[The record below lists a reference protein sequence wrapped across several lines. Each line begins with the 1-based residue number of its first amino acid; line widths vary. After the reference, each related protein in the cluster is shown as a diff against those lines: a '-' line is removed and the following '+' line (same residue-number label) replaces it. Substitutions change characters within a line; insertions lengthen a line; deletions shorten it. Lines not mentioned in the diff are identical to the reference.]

1 MATTYLTRTSGTPTL
16 NTKYTLSF
24 WVKRSKI
31 TYSECFMFDGRVDSS
46 NRFKLSFNSGDKLE
60 CFNSHSGSNTFAF
73 NTNRLF
79 RDTSAW
85 YHIVLAVDTTQSG
98 GSDRVKLYVNGV
110 QEESFASYTDATQ
123 NDANNVFNENS
134 SALTIGAYYNATNVF
149 DGLMSYV
156 AFVDGTQELPTIFG
170 ETDSTT
176 GEWKIKTSITPSSA
190 WGNNGFLIL
199 KNGNSLTD
207 ESGNSNNF
215 TLGGGTLT
223 KTEDCPS
230 NVFATLNALK
240 QLTGTLSN
248 GNTTWTA
255 NGDNGVWSTIGN
267 NSGKYYWETQQN
279 ANSTMMGIV
288 NEDIAQTT
296 GLSGS
301 AGVYGVQNGT
311 TYAYYRNNGSSGQ
324 SSGFPNPTNS
334 NVVCHALDLDN
345 GKYFMGVDGVFK
357 NLSGTTSNLSTGAD
371 PTYSGLDTTKFWFP
385 FIECRGNGAG
395 CDANF
400 GNGYFGTT
408 AVASAGTNASGI
420 GIFEY
425 DVPTGYTALSTKG
438 LNE

>member
-199 KNGNSLTD
+199 KM
-207 ESGNSNNF
+207 
-215 TLGGGTLT
+215 
-223 KTEDCPS
+223 
-230 NVFATLNALK
+230 V
-240 QLTGTLSN
+240 
-248 GNTTWTA
+248 
-255 NGDNGVWSTIGN
+255 
-267 NSGKYYWETQQN
+267 
-279 ANSTMMGIV
+279 IV
-288 NEDIAQTT
+288 
-296 GLSGS
+296 
-301 AGVYGVQNGT
+301 
-311 TYAYYRNNGSSGQ
+311 
-324 SSGFPNPTNS
+324 
-334 NVVCHALDLDN
+334 
-345 GKYFMGVDGVFK
+345 
-357 NLSGTTSNLSTGAD
+357 
-371 PTYSGLDTTKFWFP
+371 
-385 FIECRGNGAG
+385 
-395 CDANF
+395 
-400 GNGYFGTT
+400 
-408 AVASAGTNASGI
+408 
-420 GIFEY
+420 
-425 DVPTGYTALSTKG
+425 
-438 LNE
+438 